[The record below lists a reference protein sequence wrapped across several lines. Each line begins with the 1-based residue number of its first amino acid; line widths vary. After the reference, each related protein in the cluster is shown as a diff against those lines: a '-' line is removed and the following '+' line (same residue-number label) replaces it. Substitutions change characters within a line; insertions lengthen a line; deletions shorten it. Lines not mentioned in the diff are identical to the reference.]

1 MSNAI
6 RDLQITIIQPSGH
19 LNASNAVEFQLQ
31 LTAAMMS
38 EEHSVLLVD
47 MHQVESLDS
56 AGLMALVSALSLA
69 QRLQCRFTLCCVA
82 PSIRII
88 FELTQLDKAFEIF
101 DSRDAFREQQTKPSS
116 FKGG

>member
-6 RDLQITIIQPSGH
+6 RDSQISIIQPSGH
-19 LNASNAVEFQLQ
+19 VNASNAGEFQLQ
-31 LTAAMMS
+31 LTKAMVS

-56 AGLMALVSALSLA
+56 AGLMALVSVLSLA
-69 QRLQCRFTLCCVA
+69 QSLQRRFSLCCVA

-101 DSRDAFREQQTKPSS
+101 DSRDAFAATIT
-116 FKGG
+116 